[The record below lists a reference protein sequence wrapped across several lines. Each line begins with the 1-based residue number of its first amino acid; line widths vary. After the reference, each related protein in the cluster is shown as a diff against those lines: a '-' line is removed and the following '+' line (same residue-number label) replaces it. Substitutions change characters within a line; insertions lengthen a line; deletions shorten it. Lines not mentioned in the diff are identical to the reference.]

1 MSEKSVPRKCTF
13 NLFPVHGAGD
23 KVACDLIDE
32 VPLKERGRIMRAMLL
47 TGAALMLQDKR
58 LPDMISAFLTENTSF
73 ADIQRLIG
81 SVLPESPLD
90 QDTVRSLLERLQGA
104 PAAAAN
110 GQSVAP
116 AVPVAPDVLAPPQED
131 EAAAQTRAN
140 SSKLFRDGDDE

>member
-1 MSEKSVPRKCTF
+1 MSEKPAPRKCTF
-13 NLFPVHGAGD
+13 NLFPAHGAGD

-81 SVLPESPLD
+81 SVLPESQLD
-90 QDTVRSLLERLQGA
+90 QDTVRSLLAHLQGA
-104 PAAAAN
+104 PATAAN
-110 GQSVAP
+110 GQSVATVIP
-116 AVPVAPDVLAPPQED
+116 APEVPAPPQEN

>member
-13 NLFPVHGAGD
+13 NLFPAHGAGD

-58 LPDMISAFLTENTSF
+58 LPDMISAFLTENTTF

-110 GQSVAP
+110 GQPVAS
-116 AVPVAPDVLAPPQED
+116 AVPVAPDVLATAQED